1 MRDAIQKLDAEARR
15 LLGHGFRELE
25 SEERR
30 VILQIVRRAAIARNI
45 ADETDEAMS
54 FGQRLADRV
63 AEIGGSWG
71 FIISFAFFLVLW
83 AGLNAGVLPRLGLRP
98 FDPYPFI
105 FLNLILSM
113 IAAVQAPIIMMS
125 QNRQASK
132 DRAAA
137 EHDYEVNLKSE
148 LEIMALHEKL
158 DALRTRELADMTAHL
173 IVLGQQTAEAARRA
187 ETAAEEIVAEVAGV

>member
-1 MRDAIQKLDAEARR
+1 MHETIKKLDAESRR

-25 SEERR
+25 TEERR
-30 VILQIVRRAAIARNI
+30 VILQIIRRASIARNI
-45 ADETDEAMS
+45 ADETDEAMT

-71 FIISFAFFLVLW
+71 FIIGFGIFLTIWAVLN
-83 AGLNAGVLPRLGLRP
+83 GLLLTHGGLKP

-113 IAAVQAPIIMMS
+113 VAAIQAPVIMMS
-125 QNRQASK
+125 QNRQATK

-137 EHDYEVNLKSE
+137 EHDYEVNLKAE
-148 LEIMALHEKL
+148 LEILALHEKL

-173 IVLGQQTAEAARRA
+173 IVLAGAARDAERRPQDDQAEADA
-187 ETAAEEIVAEVAGV
+187 

>member
-1 MRDAIQKLDAEARR
+1 MRDAILKLDHEARR

-63 AEIGGSWG
+63 AEIGGSWS
-71 FIISFAFFLVLW
+71 FIIGFLMFLAAW
-83 AGLNAGVLPRLGLRP
+83 TAANLLVLPRFGVRP
-98 FDPYPFI
+98 FDAYPFI

-113 IAAVQAPIIMMS
+113 VAAIQAPIIMMS
-125 QNRQASK
+125 QNRQATK

-158 DALRTRELADMTAHL
+158 EALRTRELADMTAHL
-173 IVLGQQTAEAARRA
+173 IALARDLADERRA
-187 ETAAEEIVAEVAGV
+187 QAGALHV

>member
-1 MRDAIQKLDAEARR
+1 MRDAILKLDAEARR

-30 VILQIVRRAAIARNI
+30 QIVRRATIARNV
-45 ADETDEAMS
+45 ADETDEAAS

-71 FIISFAFFLVLW
+71 FIISFLIFLAIWTAANVL
-83 AGLNAGVLPRLGLRP
+83 VLPRFGIRP
-98 FDPYPFI
+98 FDAYPFI

-113 IAAVQAPIIMMS
+113 VAAIQAPIIMMS
-125 QNRQASK
+125 QNRQATK

-173 IVLGQQTAEAARRA
+173 IALAQDLADERRA
-187 ETAAEEIVAEVAGV
+187 RPVSEVLDV

>member
-1 MRDAIQKLDAEARR
+1 MRDAILKLDAEARH

-71 FIISFAFFLVLW
+71 FIVSFAVFLAIWTGV
-83 AGLNAGVLPRLGLRP
+83 NALALPRLGLRP
-98 FDPYPFI
+98 FDRYPFI

-113 IAAVQAPIIMMS
+113 VAAVQAPIIMMS
-125 QNRQASK
+125 QNRQAAK

-158 DALRTRELADMTAHL
+158 DAMRARELADMTAHL
-173 IVLGQQTAEAARRA
+173 IVLSQQTAEATRRTQAVVEDAAR
-187 ETAAEEIVAEVAGV
+187 V

>member
-1 MRDAIQKLDAEARR
+1 MSETIKKLDAEARR

-25 SEERR
+25 AEERR
-30 VILQIVRRAAIARNI
+30 VILQIIRRAAIARNI
-45 ADETDEAMS
+45 ADETDEAMT

-71 FIISFAFFLVLW
+71 FIIGFAIFLTFWAALNGLVL
-83 AGLNAGVLPRLGLRP
+83 AHVGLKP

-113 IAAVQAPIIMMS
+113 VAAVQAPVIMMS
-125 QNRQASK
+125 QNRQATK

-137 EHDYEVNLKSE
+137 EHDYEVNLKAE
-148 LEIMALHEKL
+148 LEILALHEKL
-158 DALRTRELADMTAHL
+158 DALRSRELADMTAHL
-173 IVLGQQTAEAARRA
+173 IVLSGLAKDAERQARDSTEPRA
-187 ETAAEEIVAEVAGV
+187 

>member
-1 MRDAIQKLDAEARR
+1 MSKAIKTLDAEARR

-25 SEERR
+25 AEQRR
-30 VILQIVRRAAIARNI
+30 VILQIIRRAAIARNI
-45 ADETDEAMS
+45 ADETDGAMT

-71 FIISFAFFLVLW
+71 FIIGFLVFLVFW
-83 AGLNAGVLPRLGLRP
+83 AVLNSLILTHAGIKP

-113 IAAVQAPIIMMS
+113 VAAIQAPVIMMS
-125 QNRQASK
+125 QNRQATK

-137 EHDYEVNLKSE
+137 EHDYEVNLKAE
-148 LEIMALHEKL
+148 LEILSLHEKL

-173 IVLGQQTAEAARRA
+173 IVLAGQAKERA
-187 ETAAEEIVAEVAGV
+187 EFRA

>member
-1 MRDAIQKLDAEARR
+1 MNETIKKLDAEARR

-30 VILQIVRRAAIARNI
+30 VILQIIRRAAIARNI
-45 ADETDEAMS
+45 ADETDEAMT

-71 FIISFAFFLVLW
+71 FIIGFAIFLTIWALLNGLVLIRV
-83 AGLNAGVLPRLGLRP
+83 GLKP

-113 IAAVQAPIIMMS
+113 VAAVQAPVIMMS
-125 QNRQASK
+125 QNRQATK

-137 EHDYEVNLKSE
+137 EHDYEVNLKAE
-148 LEIMALHEKL
+148 LEILALHEKL

-173 IVLGQQTAEAARRA
+173 IVLSGHARDAAGRA
-187 ETAAEEIVAEVAGV
+187 KNPPEVGS

>member
-1 MRDAIQKLDAEARR
+1 MNETIKKLDAEAHR

-25 SEERR
+25 AEERR
-30 VILQIVRRAAIARNI
+30 VILQIIRRASIARNI
-45 ADETDEAMS
+45 ADETDEAMT

-71 FIISFAFFLVLW
+71 FIIGFGIFLAIW
-83 AGLNAGVLPRLGLRP
+83 ATLNGLLLTRGGFKP

-113 IAAVQAPIIMMS
+113 VAAIQAPVIMMS

-137 EHDYEVNLKSE
+137 EHDYEVNLKAE
-148 LEIMALHEKL
+148 LEILALHEKL

-173 IVLGQQTAEAARRA
+173 IILAGAARDAEHRPQDDQAEAHA
-187 ETAAEEIVAEVAGV
+187 

>member
-1 MRDAIQKLDAEARR
+1 MRDAILKLDHEARR
-15 LLGHGFRELE
+15 LLGHGFRDLE

-45 ADETDEAMS
+45 ADETDEAMT

-63 AEIGGSWG
+63 AEVGGSWG
-71 FIISFAFFLVLW
+71 FIIGFLIFLVVW
-83 AGLNAGVLPRLGLRP
+83 AAANAVVLPRFHLQP
-98 FDPYPFI
+98 FDAYPFI

-113 IAAVQAPIIMMS
+113 VAAVQAPIIMMS

-158 DALRTRELADMTAHL
+158 DTLRTRELADLTAHL
-173 IVLGQQTAEAARRA
+173 IALAQDIADGRRGGA
-187 ETAAEEIVAEVAGV
+187 DEPANA

>member
-1 MRDAIQKLDAEARR
+1 MHETIKKLDAEARR

-25 SEERR
+25 AEERR
-30 VILQIVRRAAIARNI
+30 VILQIIRRASIARNI
-45 ADETDEAMS
+45 ADETDEAMT

-71 FIISFAFFLVLW
+71 FIIGFGIFLTIWAVLN
-83 AGLNAGVLPRLGLRP
+83 GLLLTHGGLKP

-113 IAAVQAPIIMMS
+113 VAAIQAPVIMMS
-125 QNRQASK
+125 QNRQATK

-137 EHDYEVNLKSE
+137 EHDYEVNLKAE
-148 LEIMALHEKL
+148 LEILALHEKL

-173 IVLGQQTAEAARRA
+173 IVLAGAARDTEHRPQDDQAEADA
-187 ETAAEEIVAEVAGV
+187 

>member
-1 MRDAIQKLDAEARR
+1 MSETIKKLDAEARR

-25 SEERR
+25 AEERR
-30 VILQIVRRAAIARNI
+30 VILQIIRRAAIARNI
-45 ADETDEAMS
+45 ADETDEAMT

-71 FIISFAFFLVLW
+71 FIIGFAIFLTFWAALNGLVL
-83 AGLNAGVLPRLGLRP
+83 AHVGLKP

-113 IAAVQAPIIMMS
+113 VAAVQAPVIMMS
-125 QNRQASK
+125 QNRQATK

-137 EHDYEVNLKSE
+137 EHDYEVNLKAE
-148 LEIMALHEKL
+148 LEILALHEKL
-158 DALRTRELADMTAHL
+158 DALRSRELADMTAHL
-173 IVLGQQTAEAARRA
+173 IVLSGLAKDAERQARDSSEPRA
-187 ETAAEEIVAEVAGV
+187 

>member
-1 MRDAIQKLDAEARR
+1 MRDAIQKLDTEARR
-15 LLGHGFRELE
+15 LLGYGFRELE

-71 FIISFAFFLVLW
+71 FIIGFALFLGAW
-83 AGLNAGVLPRLGLRP
+83 TGLNALALPRLGLSP

-113 IAAVQAPIIMMS
+113 VAAVQAPIIMMS
-125 QNRQASK
+125 QNRQAAK

-158 DALRTRELADMTAHL
+158 DAMRARELADMTAHL
-173 IVLGQQTAEAARRA
+173 IVLSQQTAEAALRTQTVIEDAVR
-187 ETAAEEIVAEVAGV
+187 V

>member
-1 MRDAIQKLDAEARR
+1 MNETIKKLDAESRR

-25 SEERR
+25 AEERR
-30 VILQIVRRAAIARNI
+30 VILQIIRRAAIARNI
-45 ADETDEAMS
+45 ADETDEAMT

-71 FIISFAFFLVLW
+71 FIIGFGIFLAAWAVLN
-83 AGLNAGVLPRLGLRP
+83 GLLLPRGGFKP

-113 IAAVQAPIIMMS
+113 VAAVQAPVIMMS

-137 EHDYEVNLKSE
+137 EHDYEVNLKAE
-148 LEIMALHEKL
+148 LEILALHEKL

-173 IVLGQQTAEAARRA
+173 IILAGAAKGAEHRPLDDRAEADA
-187 ETAAEEIVAEVAGV
+187 

>member
-1 MRDAIQKLDAEARR
+1 MHETIKKLDAEARR

-25 SEERR
+25 TEERR
-30 VILQIVRRAAIARNI
+30 VILQIIRRASIARNI
-45 ADETDEAMS
+45 ADETDEAMT

-71 FIISFAFFLVLW
+71 FIIGFGIFLTIWAVLN
-83 AGLNAGVLPRLGLRP
+83 GLLLTHGGLKP

-113 IAAVQAPIIMMS
+113 VAAIQAPVIMMS

-137 EHDYEVNLKSE
+137 EHDYEVNLKAE
-148 LEIMALHEKL
+148 LEILALHEKL

-173 IVLGQQTAEAARRA
+173 IVLAGAARDAERRPQDDQAEADA
-187 ETAAEEIVAEVAGV
+187 

>member
-1 MRDAIQKLDAEARR
+1 MRDAILKLDHEARR

-71 FIISFAFFLVLW
+71 FIISFLLFLAVW
-83 AGLNAGVLPRLGLRP
+83 AVANLAVLPRFGIRP
-98 FDPYPFI
+98 FDAYPFI

-113 IAAVQAPIIMMS
+113 VAAIQAPIIMMS
-125 QNRQASK
+125 QNRQATK

-173 IVLGQQTAEAARRA
+173 IALAQDLADERRA
-187 ETAAEEIVAEVAGV
+187 RPTGEVVDV